1 MADIDWGKIA
11 GPLAQAGGT
20 ILGGIVGGPA
30 GAILGPVI
38 GQVVGQALGVD
49 PTPEAIGGALAQP
62 PAGAIVQQIEAQH
75 AAAFKSAEQLYLED
89 VQDAR
94 RMNLE
99 LTKHGSSAAW
109 SAPVISLVVIVGFL
123 VATGAVL
130 TQTVHESQIAILLI
144 GTLAAK
150 FGDVVAYW
158 IGSSKG
164 SADKTA
170 TINRAIE
177 ASGPNG
183 LR

>member
-1 MADIDWGKIA
+1 MAELDWGKIA

-20 ILGGIVGGPA
+20 ILGGVIGGPA
-30 GAILGPVI
+30 GAMLGPL
-38 GQVVGQALGVD
+38 VGAAVSQALGVD
-49 PTPEAIGGALAQP
+49 PTPDAVQDALSKPGAAEKITQAEVSLAP
-62 PAGAIVQQIEAQH
+62 H
-75 AAAFKSAEQLYLED
+75 FRSAEEAYLAD

-99 LTKHGSSAAW
+99 LAKQGSSAAW

-164 SADKTA
+164 SADKA
-170 TINRAIE
+170 AAINRAIE
-177 ASGPNG
+177 SVGPSG